1 MWQEHFSSHYKQ
13 ISITELNQESNCT
26 LCGHPIY
33 KNVGVIKRTGGKEVV
48 VDGQTF
54 SIPDIMTVG
63 CDCYGL
69 KNGSSIINIIDKL
82 QKDFPGLEVKLYEGK
97 IMVLDLISQLS
108 KIKHSSYKLMI
119 PMRYLYV
126 SDCNKLYDCLN
137 RSQYNN
143 IVITQKMI
151 NGWGDVVFSPY
162 NTPLSKVH
170 TDRVSLWMLEQLGN
184 SRIYPGTILIINSD
198 MFNK

>member
-1 MWQEHFSSHYKQ
+1 M
-13 ISITELNQESNCT
+13 
-26 LCGHPIY
+26 
-33 KNVGVIKRTGGKEVV
+33 IKRTGDKLVT

-54 SIPDIMTVG
+54 SIPDIMVVG

-82 QKDFPGLEVKLYEGK
+82 QKEFPGLEVKLYEGK

-126 SDCNKLYDCLN
+126 SDCNKLYDCLS

-143 IVITQKMI
+143 IVITHKMI
-151 NGWGDVVFSPY
+151 NGWGDIIFSPY
-162 NTPLSKVH
+162 STPLSKVY
-170 TDRVSLWMLEQLGN
+170 TDRVSLGMLNQLGN

-198 MFNK
+198 MFKNKGEK